1 MKVARF
7 IAALLI
13 AHSAFAADITINY
26 AAKTGTSWPL
36 YIAKE
41 GGYFEKYGLTA
52 KLVFAVHPAGVAMV
66 VSEDA
71 QMTNYPLEQAMLAS
85 SKDGSLVAIGSGYKK
100 SSFAMMANKKF
111 ASVKDLKGKRIGVSQ
126 IGDAPYNYSVGLLAR
141 VGLTPRDVQWLAVGT
156 DVNGRAAALVSD
168 RVDATMIPA
177 PVWFK
182 LEAQGFTSLANTSD
196 YDDIYAPTV
205 NLFKKSVVAGNP
217 KLPELMIK
225 IQAEAIKRF
234 YDDKAFAVKAYMVY
248 DKQDI
253 ADVERVYDLYKNANT
268 YERVPY
274 VLVGAE
280 QYVIAHPPDEQ
291 SGTLMKKFDF
301 RKVIDNGP
309 VDRLVKEGFF
319 ETLFGAGIKAE
330 EDRKAKLAFR

>member
-1 MKVARF
+1 MLARF

-13 AHSAFAADITINY
+13 ANSAPAETVINY

-71 QMTNYPLEQAMLAS
+71 QMTNYPIEQAMLAS
-85 SKDGSLVAIGSGYKK
+85 SKDGSLIAIGSGYKK

-111 ASVKDLKGKRIGVSQ
+111 ASVRDLKGKRIGVSQ

-156 DVNGRAAALVSD
+156 DVNGRAAALASD

-182 LEAQGFTSLANTSD
+182 LEAQGFKSLANTSD

-205 NLFKKSVVAGNP
+205 NLFKKSVIARNP
-217 KLPELMIK
+217 ELPELMIK

-234 YDDKAFAVKAYMVY
+234 YDDKAFAVKAYLAY
-248 DKQDI
+248 DKQSP
-253 ADVERVYDLYKNANT
+253 ADVERVYDLYRNANT

-274 VLVGAE
+274 ILAE
-280 QYVIAHPPDEQ
+280 AEKYVIDHPPDEQ
-291 SGTLMKKFDF
+291 SGTLMKSFDF
-301 RKVIDNGP
+301 RKVIDNAP

-319 ETLFGAGIKAE
+319 EKLFGPGIKAE